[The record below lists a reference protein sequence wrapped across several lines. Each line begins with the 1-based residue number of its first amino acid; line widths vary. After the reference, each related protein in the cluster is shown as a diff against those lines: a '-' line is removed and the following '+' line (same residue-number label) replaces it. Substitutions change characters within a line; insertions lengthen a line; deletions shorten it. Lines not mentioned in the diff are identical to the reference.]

1 VWVFSGTTQCIS
13 ITYGAF
19 DEQIFSELFQTSLS
33 THQWLFTK
41 TITPSDPPSFC
52 IRHDV
57 DALIWQPTNEGN
69 GRVAW
74 NHIGT
79 LDAFG
84 FVHASKKEQKFTSCS
99 PDMSYAVICDV
110 RNHIFTYQRHT
121 VEDAVHAKQKL
132 LQLDNVGSE
141 GIVGVQ
147 ACDKVIFVL
156 AKEKLFLVSS
166 F

>member
-1 VWVFSGTTQCIS
+1 M
-13 ITYGAF
+13 
-19 DEQIFSELFQTSLS
+19 
-33 THQWLFTK
+33 
-41 TITPSDPPSFC
+41 
-52 IRHDV
+52 
-57 DALIWQPTNEGN
+57 DALVWLPKEVDGHVT
-69 GRVAW
+69 W

-110 RNHIFTYQRHT
+110 RNHIFTYHRHT
-121 VEDAVHAKQKL
+121 KQDAVHAKQKL

-141 GIVGVQ
+141 GIIGVQ
-147 ACDKVIFVL
+147 ACSDAVVVL
-156 AKEKLFLVSS
+156 AKDKIYVVSS